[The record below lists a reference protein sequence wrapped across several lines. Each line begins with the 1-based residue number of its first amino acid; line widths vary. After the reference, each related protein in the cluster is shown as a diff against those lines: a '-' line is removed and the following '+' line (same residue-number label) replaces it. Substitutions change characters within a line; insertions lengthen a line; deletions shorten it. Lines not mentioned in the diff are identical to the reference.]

1 MMEIMV
7 YIYFSSLSTPRLPYY
22 QKLESCY
29 PLGALILDDTWFLCL
44 GMKWVFP
51 RRQTIINFL
60 SRQNG
65 KTDSELQTRST

>member
-7 YIYFSSLSTPRLPYY
+7 YIYFSSLSMPRLPYY
-22 QKLESCY
+22 PKLESCY
-29 PLGALILDDTWFLCL
+29 RLGALMLDDTCFLCL

-51 RRQTIINFL
+51 RRQVLINFL

-65 KTDSELQTRST
+65 KTDSELQTRRR